1 MSLKRMLFMLL
12 FLVLLFSCKRGAKE
26 EEHKPSS
33 ALPTNMPLPVSVY
46 KLEEKDYEFRV
57 EFPGKTRSKESVVVV
72 ARVTGILQ
80 RMLVNEGS
88 FVKKGQTLFI
98 IERDP
103 YEAEYQAAK
112 ANLENAKAELE
123 KSSADWKRVSSSY
136 KAKLISEA
144 ERDQAYANYQKALA
158 NLSLAQARLRQAEI
172 NLNYT
177 VVKAEISGYVGKRL
191 VDPGNL
197 VQPGKELISLYS
209 VSPLEVEFSIPERD
223 LERLGLL
230 GDYGKLR
237 GRTVEVK
244 RDEMKHQERGKIF
257 FVDARL
263 DETASLK
270 AKALI
275 PNSKM
280 KFLPDQFV
288 KVVISEKRRALL
300 LPQKAVLFT
309 PKGPIVYV
317 IENGT
322 ANPRVIAVEEV
333 DKDYFLVKNG
343 IREGEVVALDNLM
356 RLKPGAKVKV
366 VQGEGR

>member
-1 MSLKRMLFMLL
+1 MSLKRAFFMLL
-12 FLVLLFSCKRGAKE
+12 LLVLLFSCERGAKE
-26 EEHKPSS
+26 GGQPSS
-33 ALPTNMPLPVSVY
+33 AQPANMTVPVSIH
-46 KLEEKDYEFRV
+46 KLEEKDYDFRV
-57 EFPGKTRSKESVVVV
+57 ELPGKTRSRESIVVV

-88 FVKKGQTLFI
+88 FVKKGQPLFI

-112 ANLENAKAELE
+112 AAVENAKAELE
-123 KSSADWKRVSSSY
+123 RASADWKRVSSSY
-136 KAKLISEA
+136 KAKLVSEA

-230 GDYGKLR
+230 GDYGKLK

-244 RDEMKHQERGKIF
+244 RDEMKHQEMGKVF
-257 FVDARL
+257 FVEARL

-275 PNSKM
+275 PNSQR

-288 KVVISEKRRALL
+288 KVVISEKRRGLL

-322 ANPRVIAVEEV
+322 ANPRGIAIEEV
-333 DKDYFLVKNG
+333 DKDYFLVKTG
-343 IREGEVVALDNLM
+343 LKEGEVVALDNLM
-356 RLKPGAKVKV
+356 RLKPGTKVKV
-366 VQGEGR
+366 IQGELR